1 MEQTT
6 FKNLEECYR
15 RELFEDI
22 DHAETIGIVKANEA
36 VYLYNSAEG
45 VQFINPKPEEL

>member
-6 FKNLEECYR
+6 YKTMDECFK
-15 RELFEDI
+15 RELFADI
-22 DHAETIGIVKANEA
+22 DHAETIGVISADCAAFLN
-36 VYLYNSAEG
+36 NSAEG